1 VRKLL
6 VRVAVPVIV
15 AAAAIFVVV
24 SWASEGPAGERTATA
39 GVPHQI
45 ARALADPNGRAAKP
59 PRKPNMVLI
68 VMDEFPGDSLHGPD
82 GRIDALRYPSFASLA
97 LNSTWFR
104 NAFTRYDSTPKAVP
118 LILDGKRPFK
128 GEQPDSRDHKHTI
141 FDLFGRRGY
150 RIRES
155 EEATAICP
163 RRWCPHGRTRRP
175 GILGNLN
182 RGRRERYDRFINS
195 IKPGRKPTF
204 WMKHVLLP
212 HGPYMFLPSGAQTRQ
227 GARDPI
233 PGMNSPQGFG
243 DAFLTRHNEQRYL
256 LQLGFA
262 DHEIGRLLNR
272 LVKLGMY
279 DDTMIVLVAD
289 HGMDFG
295 IGVKDR
301 RKVNSRN
308 VQEIGP
314 VPLFVKAA
322 GQRRGRID
330 GAYASTIDVTPT
342 IADILN
348 FKLPYRADGRS
359 AFSRAVKRRRAVS
372 LPTRDFS
379 HTVRISARAYQR
391 RRRAVIRRRLRY
403 YGSGLTGLYSG
414 IGPNRDLV
422 GKPLSAL
429 RTAAPGAVRGSLVG
443 AHTYANVRRR
453 TLVVPAQVAGS
464 LKGGKRGARHDL
476 AVVVNGRVEAVARSF
491 RLRGDSREHFAAMVP
506 EDTLREGRNAVEVY
520 EVGRGR
526 LLRLVART

>member
-1 VRKLL
+1 
-6 VRVAVPVIV
+6 
-15 AAAAIFVVV
+15 
-24 SWASEGPAGERTATA
+24 
-39 GVPHQI
+39 
-45 ARALADPNGRAAKP
+45 
-59 PRKPNMVLI
+59 
-68 VMDEFPGDSLHGPD
+68 
-82 GRIDALRYPSFASLA
+82 
-97 LNSTWFR
+97 
-104 NAFTRYDSTPKAVP
+104 
-118 LILDGKRPFK
+118 
-128 GEQPDSRDHKHTI
+128 
-141 FDLFGRRGY
+141 
-150 RIRES
+150 
-155 EEATAICP
+155 
-163 RRWCPHGRTRRP
+163 
-175 GILGNLN
+175 
-182 RGRRERYDRFINS
+182 RYDRFINS
-195 IKPGRKPTF
+195 IKPGRRPGF

-227 GARDPI
+227 GARDQV

-322 GQRRGRID
+322 GQRRGRAD
-330 GAYASTIDVTPT
+330 GAYASTLDVTPT
-342 IADILN
+342 IADVLN

-359 AFSRAVKRRRAVS
+359 AFSRAVKRRRTVS

-379 HTVRISARAYQR
+379 RIVRISARAYER
-391 RRRAVIRRRLRY
+391 RRRAVVRRRLRY

-422 GKPLSAL
+422 GRPLSAL
-429 RTAAPGAVRGSLVG
+429 RTAGPGAVRGSLVG
-443 AHTYANVRRR
+443 ARAYANVRRR
-453 TLVVPAQVAGS
+453 SLVVPAQVAGS
-464 LKGGKRGARHDL
+464 LKGGKRGARRDL

-491 RLRGDSREHFAAMVP
+491 RLRGDPREHFAAMVP
-506 EDTLREGRNAVEVY
+506 EDTLREGRNGVEVY
-520 EVGRGR
+520 EVSGGR
-526 LLRLVART
+526 LLRLVARA